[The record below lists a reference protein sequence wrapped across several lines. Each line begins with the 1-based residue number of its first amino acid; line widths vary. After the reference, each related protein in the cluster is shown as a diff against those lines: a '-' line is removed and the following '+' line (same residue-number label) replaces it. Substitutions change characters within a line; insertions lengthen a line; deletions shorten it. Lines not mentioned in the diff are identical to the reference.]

1 MPISV
6 GSQAQIFLHSVIGG
20 MIIAFIY
27 DAFRI
32 KRRAVKTSALVTY
45 IEDIIYW
52 IIVSIIMFAVVY
64 YSNEGEIRGYLFL
77 GTILGAILYAL
88 LLSRVVMNSALF
100 IIKIVCRVF
109 SSIWMVV
116 SYPFKLI
123 FKLFAIP
130 ARFLAKTSRKT
141 LKGARQIGRS
151 RLSKVAIWKKM
162 FRNIRKKI

>member
-1 MPISV
+1 
-6 GSQAQIFLHSVIGG
+6 
-20 MIIAFIY
+20 
-27 DAFRI
+27 
-32 KRRAVKTSALVTY
+32 
-45 IEDIIYW
+45 
-52 IIVSIIMFAVVY
+52 
-64 YSNEGEIRGYLFL
+64 
-77 GTILGAILYAL
+77 
-88 LLSRVVMNSALF
+88 MNSALF

>member
-1 MPISV
+1 
-6 GSQAQIFLHSVIGG
+6 

-77 GTILGAILYAL
+77 GTILGAVLYA
-88 LLSRVVMNSALF
+88 
-100 IIKIVCRVF
+100 
-109 SSIWMVV
+109 
-116 SYPFKLI
+116 
-123 FKLFAIP
+123 
-130 ARFLAKTSRKT
+130 
-141 LKGARQIGRS
+141 
-151 RLSKVAIWKKM
+151 
-162 FRNIRKKI
+162 